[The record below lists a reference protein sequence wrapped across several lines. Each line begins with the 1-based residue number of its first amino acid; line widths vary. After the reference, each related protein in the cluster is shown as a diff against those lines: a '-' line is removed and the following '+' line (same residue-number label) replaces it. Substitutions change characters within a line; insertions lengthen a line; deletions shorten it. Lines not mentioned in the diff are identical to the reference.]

1 MNFYETMEY
10 IGSFPKLG
18 EPVTSLNRFA
28 ALLQKFDNPQDRLQ
42 FIHVAGTNGK
52 GSTVRMIAE
61 SLRRAGYVAGE
72 FSSPYIREWSE
83 RIRINGVNIPRNTL
97 IRIVEYVKPVFD
109 MESTVYSQF
118 ELTTVIAFIYFASQ
132 KCDVVVLET
141 GIGGLLD
148 CTNVVK
154 TTLISVITS
163 ISFDHTAILGDS
175 ITAIAE
181 QKAGIIKPGSI
192 TVCYP
197 DNPPEAERIILKT
210 ALQKK
215 SEFIKPDLDKLK
227 NIESGIQGSSFRYK
241 HRDYELKMAGVH
253 QVLNA
258 VTAIET
264 LESLRRLGFERIRYS
279 VNYDGLK
286 NAYLH
291 SRLQIIHDKP
301 LIILDGAHNPDG
313 MRSLA
318 AFVRKLCDSPKIART
333 VMIVGMREDKD
344 YDTALAEIC
353 RYIDTAIC
361 VDGFMPGTV
370 SAARLAKSFRR
381 SRVASV
387 SEAVRL
393 AMAIAGTD
401 GMIVIG
407 GSLYLAEALNKYMDT
422 EFKLIDMELNTEF
435 R

>member
-1 MNFYETMEY
+1 MEY

-28 ALLQKFDNPQDRLQ
+28 ALLQKFDNPQDRLHY
-42 FIHVAGTNGK
+42 IHVAGTNGK
-52 GSTVRMIAE
+52 GSTVRML
-61 SLRRAGYVAGE
+61 SDTLRKAGYITGE
-72 FSSPYIREWSE
+72 FTSPFIREWSE
-83 RIRINGVNIPRNTL
+83 RIRVNGVNIPKNTL

-109 MESTVYSQF
+109 MESVVYSQF

-132 KCDVVVLET
+132 DCDIVVLET

-148 CTNVVK
+148 CTNIVNK
-154 TTLISVITS
+154 TLVSVITS
-163 ISFDHTAILGDS
+163 ISYDHTAILGDG
-175 ITAIAE
+175 IAAIAE
-181 QKAGIIKPGSI
+181 QKAGIIKPGTV

-210 ALQKK
+210 ALKK
-215 SEFIKPDLDKLK
+215 NSGFIKPDLDKLK
-227 NIESGIQGSSFRYK
+227 IIDSGISGSIFKYR
-241 HRDYELKMAGVH
+241 HREYELKMAGVH

-264 LESLRRLGFERIRYS
+264 LEALRKLGFDRIKYS
-279 VNYDGLK
+279 AVYEGLK
-286 NAYLH
+286 SAYLH
-291 SRLQIIHDKP
+291 SRCQIIHDKP

-318 AFVRKLCDSPKIART
+318 AFVRGLCDSPKIART
-333 VMIVGMREDKD
+333 VMIVGMRADKD
-344 YDTALAEIC
+344 YESALSEIC

-370 SAARLAKSFRR
+370 SAAKLAQAFRR
-381 SRVASV
+381 ARVTSV

-393 AMAIAGTD
+393 AIAIAGTD
-401 GMIVIG
+401 GMVIIG
-407 GSLYLAEALNKYMDT
+407 GSLYLADALNKYMDT
-422 EFKLIDMELNTEF
+422 EFKLIDTELNSEY

>member
-1 MNFYETMEY
+1 MEY

-28 ALLQKFDNPQDRLQ
+28 SLLAKLNNPQDRLQ
-42 FIHVAGTNGK
+42 YIHVAGTNGK
-52 GSTVRMIAE
+52 GSIVRMLSE
-61 SLRRAGYVAGE
+61 TLRRAGYVTGE
-72 FSSPYIREWSE
+72 FTSPYIREWSE
-83 RIRINGVNIPRNTL
+83 RIRVNGVNIPKDSLT
-97 IRIVEYVKPVFD
+97 RIVEYVKPVFD
-109 MESTVYSQF
+109 MESTIYSQF

-132 KCDVVVLET
+132 NCDIVVLET

-148 CTNVVK
+148 CTNVIK
-154 TTLISVITS
+154 TTLLSVITS

-175 ITAIAE
+175 ITAIAA
-181 QKAGIIKPGSI
+181 QKAGIIKPGTV

-210 ALQKK
+210 ALLQK
-215 SEFIKPDLDKLK
+215 SDFAKPDLDKLK
-227 NIESGIQGSSFRYK
+227 IIESGITGSVFKYK
-241 HRDYELKMAGVH
+241 RREFELKMAGIH
-253 QVLNA
+253 QVINA
-258 VTAIET
+258 LTAIEA
-264 LESLRRLGFERIRYS
+264 LESLRRLGFEKIKYS
-279 VNYDGLK
+279 AIYEGLRS
-286 NAYLH
+286 AYLH
-291 SRLQIIHDKP
+291 SRCQIIHDKP

-318 AFVRKLCDSPKIART
+318 AFVRKICDSPKIART

-344 YDTALAEIC
+344 FETALGEIS

-370 SAARLAKSFRR
+370 SAGRLAKPFRR
-381 SRVASV
+381 ARVASV

-401 GMIVIG
+401 GMVVIG

-422 EFKLIDMELNTEF
+422 EFKLIDYELTSEY